1 MKKLTTQ
8 KTDTGKLFFIDGEQ
22 VTQYQWQTVYAHN
35 HGYKNFYQ
43 FSKDHGYT
51 AKQPKAPEQTFRI
64 KEEFTVAPKGIFP
77 IPGMENYFA
86 TREGQIWCWSTKRT
100 RWINIAQQMQKS
112 GYRVFQPYINGVR
125 RVRYAHIAINN
136 ACNTHC
142 GETEEVHHIDGNN
155 TNNHADNLTCMLK
168 DEHRRLKRGQY
179 KKK

>member
-8 KTDTGKLFFIDGEQ
+8 KTDNGRLYFVDGIE

-35 HGYKNFYQ
+35 SGYKNFYQ
-43 FSKDHGYT
+43 FSKGHGYK

-64 KEEFTVAPKGIFP
+64 KEEHTVAPEGILP

-86 TREGQIWCWSTKRT
+86 TREGQIWCWSIKRN

-125 RVRYAHIAINN
+125 RVKYAHIAIHN
-136 ACNTHC
+136 ACNAICPEGHDT
-142 GETEEVHHIDGNN
+142 HHIDGDNR
-155 TNNHADNLTCMLK
+155 NNHADNLMCMPR
-168 DEHRRLKRGQY
+168 DEHRKMKRGRY
-179 KKK
+179 KK